1 MFEAI
6 SLLTFGVGIL
16 SGFIGGITGA
26 GGGLIAAPY
35 MMLIGISPNIA
46 VSTTKLA
53 GIGVG
58 AGSLSKF
65 LRSNIIDWTWVR
77 RLLPITVLAAVTGSF
92 LLLQMPQWLIKL
104 LSVVFSIEIALQLL
118 FDRKAGLT
126 TRQTSPLQT
135 KIGYVLF
142 YFIDT
147 LRSAIGSGIGT
158 LNVAV
163 MMSLFGLE
171 AVPANA
177 IKRFITFPAL
187 VINLIILIP
196 NGLINWQHGIAL
208 LAGTALGGYAGA
220 HIAIA
225 RGNLFVKRAFLVT
238 VIILAISALLV

>member
-1 MFEAI
+1 MFETV
-6 SLLTFGVGIL
+6 LFLTFTVGLI
-16 SGFIGGITGA
+16 SGLLGGITGA

-35 MMLIGISPNIA
+35 MILIGIPPNIA

-58 AGSLSKF
+58 VGSLGKF
-65 LRSNIIDWTWVR
+65 LGSKIIDWAWVR
-77 RLLPITVLAAVTGSF
+77 RLLPISILAAVTGSF

-104 LSVVFSIEIALQLL
+104 LSIGFSIEIALQLL
-118 FDRKAGLT
+118 FDRNAGLT
-126 TRQTSPLQT
+126 TRTTSALQ
-135 KIGYVLF
+135 KNIGYILF
-142 YFIDT
+142 FIIDT
-147 LRSAIGSGIGT
+147 LRAAIGSGIGT
-158 LNVAV
+158 LNLIV

-196 NGLINWQHGIAL
+196 NGLIDWHHGIAML
-208 LAGTALGGYAGA
+208 IGTSIGGYAGA

-225 RGNLFVKRAFLVT
+225 RGNVFVKRVFLIT
-238 VIILAISALLV
+238 VIILAISALVV